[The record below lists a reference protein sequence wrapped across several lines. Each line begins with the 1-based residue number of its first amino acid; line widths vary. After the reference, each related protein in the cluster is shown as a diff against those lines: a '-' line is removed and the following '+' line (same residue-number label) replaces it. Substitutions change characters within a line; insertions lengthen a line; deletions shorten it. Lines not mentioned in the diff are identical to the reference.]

1 VTGALET
8 IAAGWHDL
16 ESAAGGASL
25 DYVRGNLFDR
35 TQVRTLPP
43 RLGGPDNDLADVLDS
58 HVTSASRSSS

>member
-43 RLGGPDNDLADVLDS
+43 DSAGPDNDLADVLDS